1 VSTLAWIV
9 ASSILM
15 MLIALVG
22 YAVFALRPAVGRRL
36 LLPLVALAAGSLIG
50 SAFFH
55 MLPTALEQIAVD
67 NEVWLLAIAGFS
79 AFFGLEQLLHWH
91 HGHSGRRHGRQPA
104 TYLILIGDGLHN
116 FIDGLAIAGA
126 FLIDVRL
133 GITTWLA
140 AAAHEIPQEV
150 GDLAVLIHGGWSR
163 PRALLFNLLS
173 AASFLLGGLLTY
185 AFSATLNVSYLVAF
199 AAGNFLYI
207 GATDLVP
214 EINKLGTLR
223 GNLLHL
229 GMFLV
234 GVGAMYA
241 ATLLE

>member
-1 VSTLAWIV
+1 MSTLAWII
-9 ASSILM
+9 ASSVVM
-15 MLIALVG
+15 MLIALAGSSVLS
-22 YAVFALRPAVGRRL
+22 LRAATLRNL

-50 SAFFH
+50 SAFLH
-55 MLPTALEQIAVD
+55 MIPTALEQVAVD
-67 NEVWLLAIAGFS
+67 SDVWLLVIAGFS
-79 AFFGLEQLLHWH
+79 TFFALEQLLHWH
-91 HGHSGRRHGRQPA
+91 HGHSGRRHGSRPL

-116 FIDGLAIAGA
+116 FIDGLAIASA

-140 AAAHEIPQEV
+140 AAAHEIPQEI

-163 PRALLFNLLS
+163 RRALLFNVLS
-173 AASFLLGGLLTY
+173 AATFLLGGLLTY
-185 AFSATLNVSYLVAF
+185 ALSATLDLAYLLPF

-214 EINKLGTLR
+214 EINKLGNLR
-223 GNLLHL
+223 SNLLHL

-234 GVGAMYA
+234 GIGLMYA
-241 ATLLE
+241 ATLLD